1 MAEARQAATGCRS
14 AVADIERIDPN
25 DVRRRT
31 PRFGHDK
38 PSPVAMRWQA
48 RRYAPR
54 VRSQQRRISNGGTQ
68 MIWIHIVA
76 GLLALASGA
85 TALFATKGGRLH
97 RRAGMVF
104 VVAMLVMTS
113 SAVLMA
119 AFLRPNR
126 VNVVAGTLTFYLVCT
141 SVLAVRR
148 SVEQARGAL
157 TGFMLLALLGSAYAF
172 SLGIEGMNSARG
184 IVDKVPWQPLFMFG
198 TVGLLGA
205 ALDARLLWVGRIEG
219 AHRLARHLW
228 RMCFALWIATA
239 SFFLGQAK
247 FFPAPIR
254 KSGVLALPVLVVLLM
269 LVFWLARV
277 FVKRRSA
284 VAPV

>member
-1 MAEARQAATGCRS
+1 
-14 AVADIERIDPN
+14 
-25 DVRRRT
+25 
-31 PRFGHDK
+31 
-38 PSPVAMRWQA
+38 
-48 RRYAPR
+48 
-54 VRSQQRRISNGGTQ
+54 

-113 SAVLMA
+113 SAVVMA
-119 AFLRPNR
+119 AYFRPNR

-141 SVLAVRR
+141 AVLTVRR
-148 SVEQARGAL
+148 SVQQARGAL
-157 TGFMLLALLGSAYAF
+157 TGFMLLALIGSAYAF
-172 SLGIEGMNSARG
+172 SLCVEGLRNGNG
-184 IVDKVPWQPLFMFG
+184 IVDKVPWQALLMFG

-205 ALDARLLWVGRIEG
+205 ALDARLLWARRIEG

-228 RMCFALWIATA
+228 RMCFALWIAA
-239 SFFLGQAK
+239 MSFFLGQAK

-254 KSGVLALPVLVVLLM
+254 KSGVLAIPVVLVLLM
-269 LVFWLARV
+269 MLFWLARV
-277 FVKRRSA
+277 FVKRRSMQA
-284 VAPV
+284 RV